1 MAVFSNNMRLWYDR
15 PAAGFNEMLPLGNG
29 RLGVMAGGGILSDL
43 FHLNEDTLWAGRCA
57 PEPRPEAQVA
67 LAAVRSLL
75 LDGNYREA
83 QELVEKKMLT
93 GFNQPYL
100 PAGDLQIEFPFL
112 SGEVQ
117 EYCRELDLQTA
128 CGKTT
133 VRCGGGC
140 QVREFFCSAPDEVF
154 VLRITN
160 EGLSGGEEAVFCL
173 DAALRHR
180 ISTDQCDIQLE
191 GDVPS
196 SVVWPGVDDRYKDGE
211 GIEYDE
217 IPPRRYVVRARVV
230 SSENAVCC
238 CGNRIA
244 VRGAGEILLLLAI
257 GSTVRHE
264 DPVAACIRTLDAA
277 QAKGYARLQADHEAE
292 YQRLFGRVQF
302 CLGPVDSE
310 AERLPT
316 CRRLERC
323 GNGAVDTG
331 LESLLF
337 HYGRYLLIS
346 SSRPG
351 CQPANL
357 QGIWNDQIQPPWW
370 SNYTININTEMNYWP
385 AEVCN
390 LAECHEPLFDMIE
403 ELCISGRKT
412 ARIHYGCNGW
422 VAHHQTDFLRQTT
435 PVGELA
441 GKENPGAAQYAMWP
455 LGGAWLC
462 RHLWEHYLYSCDEHF
477 LVQRAWPL
485 MRESAEFF
493 LDWLVEDAQGFLTT
507 APSTSPENSFLLPD
521 GNRGSVCRGSAMDLS
536 IIRELFTHC
545 LEAVR
550 ILRLQ
555 GDSVADGIRSA
566 LPRLAPL
573 RIGAQGQVMEWN
585 EDWPEGEH
593 PHRHLSQLFGL
604 FPGAEMTPERSPHL
618 AAAARRSLELR
629 GDGGTGWSLAW
640 KISLRARLGEGDR
653 AHRLLKR
660 LLVPVA
666 HDVRE
671 TANDGGGVYP
681 NLLAACPPFQIDANF
696 GSTAGMAEM
705 LLQSHEDNEN
715 GTVVHLLPALPAAW
729 PEGSI
734 HGLCARGGIH
744 VRMEWENGAL
754 TAAVLTST
762 VSGQVTVRYQDRCV
776 QFALDAGTVIRLDG
790 ALNKLSA

>member
-1 MAVFSNNMRLWYDR
+1 
-15 PAAGFNEMLPLGNG
+15 
-29 RLGVMAGGGILSDL
+29 
-43 FHLNEDTLWAGRCA
+43 
-57 PEPRPEAQVA
+57 
-67 LAAVRSLL
+67 
-75 LDGNYREA
+75 
-83 QELVEKKMLT
+83 
-93 GFNQPYL
+93 
-100 PAGDLQIEFPFL
+100 
-112 SGEVQ
+112 
-117 EYCRELDLQTA
+117 
-128 CGKTT
+128 
-133 VRCGGGC
+133 
-140 QVREFFCSAPDEVF
+140 
-154 VLRITN
+154 
-160 EGLSGGEEAVFCL
+160 
-173 DAALRHR
+173 
-180 ISTDQCDIQLE
+180 
-191 GDVPS
+191 
-196 SVVWPGVDDRYKDGE
+196 
-211 GIEYDE
+211 
-217 IPPRRYVVRARVV
+217 
-230 SSENAVCC
+230 
-238 CGNRIA
+238 
-244 VRGAGEILLLLAI
+244 
-257 GSTVRHE
+257 
-264 DPVAACIRTLDAA
+264 
-277 QAKGYARLQADHEAE
+277 
-292 YQRLFGRVQF
+292 
-302 CLGPVDSE
+302 
-310 AERLPT
+310 
-316 CRRLERC
+316 
-323 GNGAVDTG
+323 
-331 LESLLF
+331 
-337 HYGRYLLIS
+337 
-346 SSRPG
+346 
-351 CQPANL
+351 
-357 QGIWNDQIQPPWW
+357 
-370 SNYTININTEMNYWP
+370 
-385 AEVCN
+385 
-390 LAECHEPLFDMIE
+390 
-403 ELCISGRKT
+403 
-412 ARIHYGCNGW
+412 
-422 VAHHQTDFLRQTT
+422 
-435 PVGELA
+435 
-441 GKENPGAAQYAMWP
+441 MWP